1 MGLAPWYWKYPT
13 KRKQTEKLGIQGG
26 SGSETEAIGNGTVRT
41 YLLMY
46 DLKM

>member
-1 MGLAPWYWKYPT
+1 MCF
-13 KRKQTEKLGIQGG
+13 QGG
-26 SGSETEAIGNGTVRT
+26 AGSETEAIGNGTVRT